1 MKNLFKYGRKLYK
14 KPVRKVGGVK
24 IILLAMMFMGPYFS
38 MLLFLKIISDFRELT
53 IS

>member
-24 IILLAMMFMGPYFS
+24 ILLAMMFMGPYFS
-38 MLLFLKIISDFRELT
+38 MLLFLKIISDLRELT